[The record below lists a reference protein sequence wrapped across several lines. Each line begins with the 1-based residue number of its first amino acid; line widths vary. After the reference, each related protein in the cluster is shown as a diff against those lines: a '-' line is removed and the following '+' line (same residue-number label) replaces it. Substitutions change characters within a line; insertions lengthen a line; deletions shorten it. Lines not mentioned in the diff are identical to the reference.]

1 MVKGERGRGGGE
13 GKRTGQAV
21 RAGRGPGPRGWK
33 GPACVRVCVRV
44 CVCVHQC
51 LRMSVNGRVDV
62 LVRLSVTQPCV
73 SLVCV
78 CV

>member
-1 MVKGERGRGGGE
+1 MKP
-13 GKRTGQAV
+13 
-21 RAGRGPGPRGWK
+21 AGAK
-33 GPACVRVCVRV
+33 SVCVRVCVRV
-44 CVCVHQC
+44 CVCVYQC

>member
-44 CVCVHQC
+44 YQC